1 MSHGRWIGYLAVL
14 TVVAGLAACGD
25 YTASTSPPQKKS
37 LSAPRGAVH
46 SRYILISGVWTCVE
60 ECEAGDPG
68 VEGFPSGSDSLT
80 VGGIPADSVS
90 VSSPLPPDVPPQT
103 P

>member
-46 SRYILISGVWTCVE
+46 SRYILISGAWTCVE
-60 ECEAGDPG
+60 DCDVGEPG
-68 VEGFPSGSDSLT
+68 VEGFRPDPDSSI
-80 VGGIPADSVS
+80 VDS
-90 VSSPLPPDVPPQT
+90 LPPDT

>member
-1 MSHGRWIGYLAVL
+1 MSHGRWMGYLAVL

-37 LSAPRGAVH
+37 NLSAPVGAVH

-60 ECEAGDPG
+60 ECDDGPK
-68 VEGFPSGSDSLT
+68 VEGFPADSDSSI
-80 VGGIPADSVS
+80 VDSL
-90 VSSPLPPDVPPQT
+90 PLDT